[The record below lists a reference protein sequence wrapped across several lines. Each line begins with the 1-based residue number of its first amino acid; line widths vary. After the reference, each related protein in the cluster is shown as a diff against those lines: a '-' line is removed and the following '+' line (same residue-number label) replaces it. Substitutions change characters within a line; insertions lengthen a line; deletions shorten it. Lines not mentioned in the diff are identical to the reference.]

1 MDETT
6 NTQAEEI
13 VITETTPSEEVATE
27 TSEETTETSE

>member
-6 NTQAEEI
+6 NTQAEE
-13 VITETTPSEEVATE
+13 VVVTETTPTEEVAVE